1 MRIVHVNTERTW
13 RGGESQVYNL
23 MRGLRG
29 MGHEVELMGMPGG
42 ALPARCREA
51 GLPVTEVEMRSDADV
66 AAGWR
71 LARHLRKRPA
81 HIVHAQTARAHSIA
95 IMARLLGSGGRLVVS
110 RRIDFPVR
118 RDPANRFKYRSRLVD
133 RYIAVAGVI
142 RDVLVKGG
150 VAPSRIEV
158 IHSSIDLSRFASVG
172 DHRAAVRDE
181 MGLPRDAP
189 VVGQV
194 AALAWHK
201 GQKDLLAAMPMLRAR
216 HPGARLILVGS
227 GSEEEPLR
235 AQARALGLAD
245 QVVFTGARQDIPR
258 LLTAFD
264 VFCMPSYLEGLCNAV
279 LEAFA
284 MRVPVVA
291 STAGG
296 LPEIVRN
303 EVTGVLA
310 PPHDPPALAA
320 ALGRLLADRPLALC
334 MAEAAHRLVH
344 DEFGVER
351 MVSRTAALYEEVLS
365 T

>member
-29 MGHEVELMGMPGG
+29 LGHDVELLGMPGG
-42 ALPARCREA
+42 ELPARCRAA
-51 GLPVTEVEMRSDADV
+51 GLTVTEMEMRSDADV
-66 AAGWR
+66 VAGWR
-71 LARHLRKRPA
+71 AARHLRRHPCD
-81 HIVHAQTARAHSIA
+81 IVHAQTARAHSVA
-95 IMARLLGSGGRLVVS
+95 LMARLMGGGGRLVVS

-142 RDVLVKGG
+142 RDVLLAGG
-150 VAPSRIEV
+150 VAASRIQV
-158 IHSSIDLSRFASVG
+158 IHSSIELSRFGSVG
-172 DHRAAVRDE
+172 DHRAAVRGE
-181 MGLPRDAP
+181 LGLPPGAP
-189 VVGQV
+189 VVAQV

-201 GQKDLLAAMPMLRAR
+201 GQKDLLAAMPLLRAR
-216 HPGARLILVGS
+216 HPQARLVFVGA
-227 GSEEEPLR
+227 GDEEEPLR
-235 AQARALGLAD
+235 AQARALGIEA

-258 LLTAFD
+258 LLTAFN

-296 LPEIVRN
+296 LPEIVRH
-303 EVTGVLA
+303 EETGLLV

-320 ALGRLLADRPLALC
+320 ALGRLLEEPALASRL
-334 MAEAAHRLVH
+334 AEAAHRLVL
-344 DEFGVER
+344 DQFGVER
-351 MVSRTAALYEEVLS
+351 MVARTAALYEEVLS
-365 T
+365 A